1 MLREVATVEEIGI
14 RFATDRLMLREAE
27 AGTRPPFSV
36 AWIKDRL
43 LAPGA
48 LDGLNSEARGIVLG
62 MINTGYRPSEGA
74 MLTRDQ
80 IRLDANVP
88 HISIEP
94 VNGRQLKTAHSRR
107 VIPLVGV
114 SLEAFRANPDGFPRY
129 ADNPSLSD
137 TVNKYLLEN
146 KLLETPRHTLYSL
159 RHAFE
164 DRMLAAGIDERIRRD
179 LFGHALKRERYG
191 DGASLEHA
199 QELLLTIAL

>member
-1 MLREVATVEEIGI
+1 VGKIQW
-14 RFATDRLMLREAE
+14 D
-27 AGTRPPFSV
+27 TRGLALPQDEPKVRKAFSN
-36 AWIKDRL
+36 AWISDKF

-48 LDGLNSEARGIVLG
+48 LDVLNGEARAILLG

-74 MLTRDQ
+74 GLTAAQ

-94 VNGRQLKTAHSRR
+94 GNRTLKTAASRR
-107 VIPLVGV
+107 VIPLLGI
-114 SLEAFRANPDGFPRY
+114 SLEAFRAFPNGFPRY

-137 TVNKYLLEN
+137 TVNKYLREN
-146 KLLETPRHTLYSL
+146 GLLESEEHTLYGL

-179 LFGHALKRERYG
+179 LMGHSLRRERYG
-191 DGASLEHA
+191 EGASLEHMA
-199 QELLLTIAL
+199 ALLRPLAL